1 MSGTARQVGKSQLEG
16 EIHRE
21 INWASGM
28 HRSRIICVA
37 CIFAYVLLEVYSKG
51 GPAHSFFNTID

>member
-21 INWASGM
+21 IYWASGM
-28 HRSRIICVA
+28 HYQGLRCMHNLQLKKCV
-37 CIFAYVLLEVYSKG
+37 L
-51 GPAHSFFNTID
+51 